1 MSTQQRVSSNI
12 DHPYVR
18 GAGAWFAAALLLGA
32 GLASNGRAADVALPA
47 RPVQPATGR
56 VDIRDFGASGSE
68 AWIRAAIAEGKTG
81 ITVDK
86 PKDFQPGQ
94 GVTLSPALIRYDNV
108 RIYEPETMYKTQPVT
123 IGGNFTVGN
132 NRITGFDESGSAAVA
147 VQPDPLG
154 HVWPCA
160 PGANTII
167 AARAGSSPRRNRRR
181 RVNGLER

>member
-1 MSTQQRVSSNI
+1 MSASQIIAVHIANA
-12 DHPYVR
+12 
-18 GAGAWFAAALLLGA
+18 AGRRLAARLAAALLLCA
-32 GLASNGRAADVALPA
+32 GTTWTGRAADVALPV

-56 VDIRDFGASGSE
+56 VDIRDFGVSGSE
-68 AWIRAAIAEGKTG
+68 AWIRAAIAEGTTG

-86 PKDFQPGQ
+86 PKDFQPGPV
-94 GVTLSPALIRYDNV
+94 VTLSPALIRYDNV

-154 HVWPCA
+154 QIWPCA

-167 AARAGSSPRRNRRR
+167 DCVRGVVAA
-181 RVNGLER
+181 EE